1 VDLGRFRTTGGRS
14 GTTAA
19 RDSRIVSLEPV
30 ARASLPTAI
39 AERLRRRILDGSLAP
54 GQRLPGHRELA
65 QQFSVSVGSLREAI
79 SMLVGDGLVETR
91 AGLGTFVAERRNV
104 AGGTGGPPLD
114 RSQIEEL
121 IEARLVLESEL
132 AALAARR
139 SSPTEIAEL
148 RAIVALMDSAAVD
161 ARRFLDADVDFHL
174 TLARATHNRFLAS
187 ALSGVRTLLTRDLEL
202 SAEVGVRRFGGLQ
215 IAVAEH
221 RAVVDALEQGDEIAA
236 RDAMIKVVAR
246 NRDHVLS
253 LYTDPTSE

>member
-91 AGLGTFVAERRNV
+91 AGLGTFVAERPNA
-104 AGGTGGPPLD
+104 AGGAGPPLD

-139 SSPTEIAEL
+139 ASPAEIAKL
-148 RAIVALMDSAAVD
+148 RAIVALMDSTAVD

-246 NRDHVLS
+246 NRDHVLG

>member
-1 VDLGRFRTTGGRS
+1 M
-14 GTTAA
+14 
-19 RDSRIVSLEPV
+19 SLEPV

-91 AGLGTFVAERRNV
+91 AGLGTFVAERPNA

-139 SSPTEIAEL
+139 ASPAEIEKL
-148 RAIVALMDSAAVD
+148 RAIVALMDSTAVD
-161 ARRFLDADVDFHL
+161 ARRLLDADVDFHQ
-174 TLARATHNRFLAS
+174 TLARATHNRFLDS
-187 ALSGVRTLLTRDLEL
+187 ALSRVSTGVRTLLTRDLEL

-246 NRDHVLS
+246 NRDHVLG

>member
-1 VDLGRFRTTGGRS
+1 MP
-14 GTTAA
+14 
-19 RDSRIVSLEPV
+19 SLEPV

-39 AERLRRRILDGSLAP
+39 ADRLRRKIRDGTLAP

-91 AGLGTFVAERRNV
+91 AGLGTFVSERADL

-114 RSQIEEL
+114 RGQIEEL
-121 IEARLVLESEL
+121 IEARLVLESEV

-139 SSPTEIAEL
+139 ASPAEIAEL
-148 RAIVALMDSAAVD
+148 GALVAVMESAAAD

-174 TLARATHNRFLAS
+174 ALARATHNRFLSS

-221 RAVVDALEQGDEIAA
+221 RAVVDAVEQGDEVAA
-236 RDAMIKVVAR
+236 REAMMKVVAR

-253 LYTDPTSE
+253 LYAGPTSE